1 MTEGYNIRLKIDDK
15 YLIGVTSDEVSV
27 SPNTKESIVKENQ
40 GTEQEAITGHTVTFS
55 VSGLIDNTGGDSTM
69 LDNDDIIALAVLT
82 GDSAVVDI
90 DYVRSNGDEYTGTGV
105 ITGYTEN
112 TPASPYEDSTYS
124 LTIESNDL
132 EIEE

>member
-1 MTEGYNIRLKIDDK
+1 MTAGYNIRLKVEDK

-27 SPNTKESIVKENQ
+27 SPNTKTSIVKENQ
-40 GTEQEAITGHTVTFS
+40 GTKQEAITGHTVTFS

-90 DYVRSNGDEYTGTGV
+90 DYIRSNGDEYTGTGV
-105 ITGYTEN
+105 ITGYTES
-112 TPASPYEDSTYS
+112 TPASPDEDSTYS

-132 EIEE
+132 EIED

>member
-1 MTEGYNIRLKIDDK
+1 MTAGYNIRLKVEDK

-27 SPNTKESIVKENQ
+27 SPNTKTSIVKENQ
-40 GTEQEAITGHTVTFS
+40 GTKQEAITGHTVTFS

-82 GDSAVVDI
+82 GDSAVVGI
-90 DYVRSNGDEYTGTGV
+90 DYIRSNGDEYTGTGV
-105 ITGYTEN
+105 ITGYTEI
-112 TPASPYEDSTYS
+112 TPASPDEDSTYS

-132 EIEE
+132 EIED

>member
-1 MTEGYNIRLKIDDK
+1 MTAGYNIRLKVEDK

-27 SPNTKESIVKENQ
+27 SPNTKTSIVKENQ
-40 GTEQEAITGHTVTFS
+40 GTKQEAITGHTVTFS

-82 GDSAVVDI
+82 GDSAVVGI
-90 DYVRSNGDEYTGTGV
+90 DYIRSNGDEYTGTGV
-105 ITGYTEN
+105 ITGYTES
-112 TPASPYEDSTYS
+112 TPASSDEDSTYS

-132 EIEE
+132 EIED

>member
-1 MTEGYNIRLKIDDK
+1 MTAGYNIRLKVEDK

-27 SPNTKESIVKENQ
+27 SPNTKTSIVKENQ
-40 GTEQEAITGHTVTFS
+40 GTKQEAITGHTVTFS

-112 TPASPYEDSTYS
+112 TPASPDEDSTYS

>member
-1 MTEGYNIRLKIDDK
+1 MTAGYNIRLKVEDK

-27 SPNTKESIVKENQ
+27 SPNTKTSIVKENQ
-40 GTEQEAITGHTVTFS
+40 GTKQEAITGHTVTFS
-55 VSGLIDNTGGDSTM
+55 VSGLIDNTGGSSSM

-112 TPASPYEDSTYS
+112 TPASPDEDSTYS

>member
-1 MTEGYNIRLKIDDK
+1 MTAGYNIRLKVEDK

-27 SPNTKESIVKENQ
+27 SPNTKTSIVKENQ
-40 GTEQEAITGHTVTFS
+40 GTKQEAITGHTVTFS

-90 DYVRSNGDEYTGTGV
+90 DYIRSNGDEYTGTGV
-105 ITGYTEN
+105 ITGYTES
-112 TPASPYEDSTYS
+112 TPASPDEDSTYS
-124 LTIESNDL
+124 LIIESNDL
-132 EIEE
+132 EIAD

>member
-1 MTEGYNIRLKIDDK
+1 MTAGYNIRLKVEDK

-27 SPNTKESIVKENQ
+27 SPNTKTSIVKENQ
-40 GTEQEAITGHTVTFS
+40 GTKQEAITGHTVTFS

-82 GDSAVVDI
+82 GDSAVVGI
-90 DYVRSNGDEYTGTGV
+90 DYIRSNGDEYTGTGV

-112 TPASPYEDSTYS
+112 TPASPDEDSTYS

-132 EIEE
+132 EIED